1 MKTIRSVFVAMLL
14 MVSTSVC
21 AQYDGDYYSSQPV
34 YQSYE
39 STRYRYDVSN
49 WGDFYLEYSP
59 MRLTTNEKGY
69 DDLSFKGFTIGF
81 SYAFMLGYSPVFLE
95 AGFEAS
101 GSYFKETYYDDD
113 WDEKVRHN
121 YDFYYS
127 KIPINVGL
135 RFNLSDNFA
144 IAPFGGVHA
153 TINISAKERY
163 KGEYSGSES
172 YDLFDED
179 YKYDDG
185 YKRFQLGFQG
195 GLRLILFNTI
205 SIRATYKGDLTPL
218 YSDFGVKQ
226 KFHGFSFGLG
236 YCF

>member
-1 MKTIRSVFVAMLL
+1 MKKIEPVLVVMLL
-14 MVSTSVC
+14 MISTSVC
-21 AQYDGDYYSSQPV
+21 AQYDGDYYNSHPV

-39 STRYRYDVSN
+39 STRYNYDVSN
-49 WGDFYLEYSP
+49 WGEFYAEYAP
-59 MRLTTNEKGY
+59 VKLTTNEKGS

-81 SYAFMLGYSPVFLE
+81 SYAFILGSGPVFLE
-95 AGFEAS
+95 TGIEAS
-101 GSYFKETYYDDD
+101 GSYFKETYYDE

-127 KIPINVGL
+127 KVPINVGL
-135 RFNLSDNFA
+135 RFNVSENFA
-144 IAPFGGVHA
+144 IVPFGGVHA
-153 TINISAKERY
+153 TVNLSAKERY
-163 KGEYSGSES
+163 KGEHTGSES
-172 YDLFDED
+172 YNLFDED

-226 KFHGFSFGLG
+226 KFRGFSFGLG